1 VEEEDKLKLIYKQ
14 LRQKIKMD
22 ERRNLVK
29 KMIELSLDMKRKG
42 AMKKS
47 KIGKLETAEEIL
59 HKIKREK
66 ERGNIDLVNALV
78 DMLQSKMVELH
89 RELLHPSFEERED
102 GKFELKNWDWN
113 HGIEKGDFEE

>member
-1 VEEEDKLKLIYKQ
+1 MEEEDKLKLIYKQ